1 MAIDTET
8 VKHVANLARINITDE
23 ELVPLSEELSTILK
37 FMEQLNSVDVDGID
51 PLTSVTPMALNLR
64 DDIVDDGEKPNQ
76 ILMNAPNRREGFFTV
91 PKVIEQKMGELSS
104 LTISKAQYELKK
116 GNITSVE
123 LTEDCLIEAKNS
135 TELNAF
141 CMITEELALH
151 QAMKAD

>member
-76 ILMNAPNRREGFFTV
+76 ILINAPNRREGFFTV
-91 PKVIEQKMGELSS
+91 PKVIE
-104 LTISKAQYELKK
+104 
-116 GNITSVE
+116 
-123 LTEDCLIEAKNS
+123 
-135 TELNAF
+135 
-141 CMITEELALH
+141 
-151 QAMKAD
+151 